1 MLNFFFF
8 LFTAENKLFSST
20 PSKPVTTSEIKHTRL
35 EKGDD
40 EEKTETRETQEHDK
54 EHDKENVISRT
65 SNENVEAIGADTQ
78 GMGRLQVVAPACA

>member
-40 EEKTETRETQEHDK
+40 EEKMETRETQ

>member
-54 EHDKENVISRT
+54 ENVISRT

-78 GMGRLQVVAPACA
+78 GMGGLQVVAPACA